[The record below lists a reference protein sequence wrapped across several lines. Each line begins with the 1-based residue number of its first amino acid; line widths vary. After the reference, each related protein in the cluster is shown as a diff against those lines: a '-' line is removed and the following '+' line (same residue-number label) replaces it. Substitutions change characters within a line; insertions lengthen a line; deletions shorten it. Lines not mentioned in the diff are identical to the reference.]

1 MRSVPHRLG
10 YLTIWFQVVVGVW
23 SGLGGAALVG
33 KVCHGGQALR
43 LCSPTLLP
51 I

>member
-1 MRSVPHRLG
+1 MRSVPHRLE
-10 YLTIWFQVVVGVW
+10 YLTIWFQVGGVVW
-23 SGLGGAALVG
+23 SGLGGVALVEE
-33 KVCHGGQALR
+33 VCHGGQALR